1 MVIMNAAVGV
11 AVIGSFGVLLVEF
24 LEETRAPRPG
34 GEDDE
39 TREEGA

>member
-1 MVIMNAAVGV
+1 MVVVNAAVGV

-34 GEDDE
+34 DEDDE